1 MTTGEQVKKFLYTLY
16 PDYTP
21 KYWDDNWMWHFRFD
35 KPTQLSIRVNGI
47 GTVDKLIEALK
58 ISGIDPMFVDI
69 NTMWD
74 KLHITIC
81 DYEKDSEL
89 DFSTDY

>member
-16 PDYTP
+16 PNQSP
-21 KYWDDNWMWHFRFD
+21 KYWDNNWVWHFQFNT
-35 KPTQLSIRVNGI
+35 PTQLSIRVGEI
-47 GTVDKLIEALK
+47 GTVDKLVEALNV
-58 ISGIDPMFVDI
+58 SGIDPMFVDI